1 VVTPSPSQ
9 SAAIGARL
17 TPLLVVAGPG
27 SGKTFCLIERI
38 RFLIEQ
44 KGVAPERICAFTFTN
59 KAAEEIAD
67 RLDQLGSRAALVK
80 RSTIHKFCVEVL
92 REFGKR
98 VNVEPGFGIADD
110 EYMYSV
116 MWRLEANPRKHG
128 KLAQLFTLHR
138 LKGEELYDGNSRK
151 LEKYLAILKENN
163 LLDFDQLLVKTA
175 ELLLHVEEVAAT
187 VRRRYDAILVD
198 EFQDLNRVQYAIVKA
213 LWQEHRNVFAV
224 GDFNQSIYSW
234 AGADLKVFNDYLNDF
249 SPEQIALTDNF
260 RCTPAVFDMA
270 RAFVNQN
277 TPLFGAPVDAVAR
290 NTAQFAVEA
299 WTFDDHDAE
308 IAAIISD
315 INAQREQHGLGWGDF
330 ALLYRR
336 HEVGDVAEP
345 GLLNARIPS
354 RLAHG
359 RAIAEDEIV
368 AYVAAAL
375 RVIASPN
382 DDHLKEA
389 FLKEVLPQT
398 LIHELRAEAESSSDL
413 PINRARK
420 RMWVRDEKGRKI
432 RRGLYAIKNFGAIS
446 KRHNDL
452 GALIEEL
459 LSQRVG
465 EYRTPLERE
474 HQLISDPELNV
485 EASALAF
492 RLNGAINHDRPVS
505 VPALNGAGI
514 ALKAML
520 HDLGIRTVHIDHGAA
535 QGAERITARDGGS
548 LGLPI
553 ALFKAAQILASR
565 KYEAT
570 FRDFTV
576 VDIETT
582 GKDRQTCEI
591 VEIAAVRVRNG
602 KQVAEWYTRVK
613 PRVPIELG
621 AYNTHHI
628 SEEDVKDA
636 PYFEQIWPAFK
647 DFCGRDVLVAHN
659 GFAFDFPIIERMS
672 KGLPDSGK
680 LPTYDTLPL
689 AKELE
694 PASKKLEDLA
704 RSYGV
709 PIGKAHAAIDDCRML
724 AGVFSRLADKQL
736 ARARKS
742 AKVNLLDHL
751 GVALVLSK
759 GELEKIGVRITSDHS
774 DDAGSGSS
782 GGSSEPSLLFRIA
795 QNYALSSYS
804 QCLEYYGAIREEL
817 GDRTIPDVQ
826 QLIDALGGEEKMLR
840 IRAEK
845 SADERYP
852 QAMMRL
858 RRLLDSPEQ
867 RALRADPSPDARDDS
882 LRKQIALFLETI
894 ALSMKDGTE
903 VDRDRVNLLTLHS
916 TKGLEFSRV
925 YVVGV
930 EDAQFLGEKASKA
943 EIEESRR
950 VLYVG
955 MTRARER
962 LVMTRVLQR
971 GGRPTGGAQFL
982 EEMGLIPETTSPS
995 AVSGQQGPRRSL
1007 DPAPSG

>member
-1 VVTPSPSQ
+1 VATPTSSQ
-9 SAAIGARL
+9 SAAIGAGL
-17 TPLLVVAGPG
+17 NPLLVVAGPG
-27 SGKTFCLIERI
+27 SGKTFCLIERV
-38 RFLIEQ
+38 RHLIEQ
-44 KGVAPERICAFTFTN
+44 KAIAPERICAFTFTN

-67 RLDQLGSRAALVK
+67 RLNALGPRAALVK

-92 REFGKR
+92 REFGR
-98 VNVEPGFGIADD
+98 NVGVEPGFGIADD
-110 EYMYSV
+110 DYQFSV

-138 LKGEELYDGNSRK
+138 LKGEELYDGNQRK
-151 LEKYLAILKENN
+151 LQKYLGILKDNN

-175 ELLLHVEEVAAT
+175 DLLTHHEETAAT
-187 VRRRYDAILVD
+187 VRGRYDAILVD
-198 EFQDLNRVQYAIVKA
+198 EFQDLNRMQYAIVKA
-213 LWQEHRNVFAV
+213 LAQEHRNVFAV

-260 RCTPAVFDMA
+260 RCTPAVFDLA

-277 TPLFGAPVDAVAR
+277 TPLFGAPVEATAR
-290 NTAQFAVEA
+290 NTAEFKVEA
-299 WTFDDHDAE
+299 WSFDDHDAE
-308 IAAIISD
+308 IAAIIAD
-315 INAQREQHGLGWGDF
+315 INAQREAHGLSWGDF

-336 HEVGDVAEP
+336 HEIGDVAEP

-359 RAIAEDEIV
+359 RAISEDEIV

-375 RVIASPN
+375 RVIASPE
-382 DDHLKEA
+382 DDHIKEA
-389 FLKEVLPQT
+389 FLGLVLPGT
-398 LIHELRAEAESSSDL
+398 LLHELRAEAESSSDT
-413 PINRARK
+413 PFNRMRK
-420 RMWVRDEKGRKI
+420 RWRDRDENGRKI
-432 RRGLYAIKNFGAIS
+432 RRGLYAIKNFSAIS
-446 KRHNDL
+446 RRHADL
-452 GALIEEL
+452 GALIDEL
-459 LSQRVG
+459 LSQKVG

-474 HQLISDPELNV
+474 HQLLSDPELNV

-492 RLNGAINHDRPVS
+492 RINGAINHDRAVS

-520 HDLGIRTVHIDHGAA
+520 HDLGVRTVHVESALGSATGAV
-535 QGAERITARDGGS
+535 EKITARDAS
-548 LGLPI
+548 TLGLPI
-553 ALFKAAQILASR
+553 TVFKAAQILASR

-582 GKDRQTCEI
+582 GKDRKTCEI

-602 KQVAEWYTRVK
+602 KQVAEWHTRVK
-613 PRVPIELG
+613 PRIPIELG

-636 PYFEQIWPAFK
+636 PFFEQIWPGFK

-680 LPTYDTLPL
+680 LPAFDTLPL

-694 PASKKLEDLA
+694 PASRKLEDLA
-704 RSYGV
+704 RAYGV
-709 PIGKAHAAIDDCRML
+709 PVGKAHSAVDDCRML
-724 AGVFSRLADKQL
+724 AGVFTRLSEKQL
-736 ARARKS
+736 ARARKA
-742 AKVNLLDHL
+742 AKVNLLDYL
-751 GVALVLSK
+751 GVALALAPTA
-759 GELEKIGVRITSDHS
+759 EQQLLIRIDPN
-774 DDAGSGSS
+774 DPN
-782 GGSSEPSLLFRIA
+782 SSESSHSEERLLFRIA
-795 QNYALSSYS
+795 QSYALSSYS
-804 QCLEYYGAIREEL
+804 ECLEYYRAIREEI
-817 GDRTIPDVQ
+817 GDRTLPDVA
-826 QLIDALGGEEKMLR
+826 QLIDALGGEEKMRR

-858 RRLLDSPEQ
+858 RRLIDSHEQ
-867 RALRADPSPDARDDS
+867 RELRARDDT
-882 LRKQIALFLETI
+882 LRDQIGLFLETI
-894 ALSMKDGTE
+894 ALSTKDGAE
-903 VDRDRVNLLTLHS
+903 PDRDRVNLLTLHS

-955 MTRARER
+955 MTRAKER
-962 LVMTRVLQR
+962 LVMTRVVQR
-971 GGRPTGGAQFL
+971 GGRPTGGSQFL
-982 EEMGLIPETTSPS
+982 EEMGLSPASQVGVTSSVRSGASNRSTSDIPSPM
-995 AVSGQQGPRRSL
+995 
-1007 DPAPSG
+1007 

>member
-1 VVTPSPSQ
+1 MANPTVPQQ
-9 SAAIGARL
+9 SAIGADL
-17 TPLLVVAGPG
+17 HPLLVVAGPG

-38 RFLIEQ
+38 RHLIEVR
-44 KGVAPERICAFTFTN
+44 GIAPERICAFTFTN

-67 RLDQLGSRAALVK
+67 RLDQLGPRAALVK
-80 RSTIHKFCVEVL
+80 RSTIHRFCVEVL

-110 EYMYSV
+110 DYMYSV

-138 LKGEELYDGNSRK
+138 LKGEELYDGNTRK
-151 LEKYLAILKENN
+151 LEKYLGILKDNN

-175 ELLLHVEEVAAT
+175 ELLTHVEDVAAT
-187 VRRRYDAILVD
+187 VRIRYDAILVD

-213 LWQEHRNVFAV
+213 LGQEHRNVFAV

-260 RCTPAVFDMA
+260 RCTPAVFDLA

-299 WTFDDHDAE
+299 WSFDDHDAE
-308 IAAIISD
+308 IAAIIAD
-315 INAQREQHGLGWGDF
+315 MNAQREQHGLGWGDF

-359 RAIAEDEIV
+359 RAISEDEIV

-375 RVIASPN
+375 RVIASPQ
-382 DDHLKEA
+382 DDHIKEA
-389 FLKEVLPQT
+389 FLGLVLPGT
-398 LIHELRAEAESSSDL
+398 LLHELRAEAESSSDT
-413 PINRARK
+413 PFNRMRK
-420 RMWVRDEKGRKI
+420 RWRDRDENGRKI

-446 KRHNDL
+446 KRHHDL

-492 RLNGAINHDRPVS
+492 RINGAINHDRPVS

-520 HDLGIRTVHIDHGAA
+520 HDMGVRTVHIEPTTPNSKRPAPNGV
-535 QGAERITARDGGS
+535 EKISTRDAGP

-582 GKDRQTCEI
+582 GKDRQSCEI

-602 KQVAEWYTRVK
+602 KQVAEWHTRVK

-636 PYFEQIWPAFK
+636 PYFEQIWPGFR

-709 PIGKAHAAIDDCRML
+709 PVGKAHAAVDDCRML
-724 AGVFSRLADKQL
+724 AGVFSHLAEKQL

-742 AKVNLLDHL
+742 SKVSLLDHL
-751 GVALVLSK
+751 GVALALDQQR
-759 GELEKIGVRITSDHS
+759 GVRITPDGSDN
-774 DDAGSGSS
+774 AGSGQSDAS
-782 GGSSEPSLLFRIA
+782 ESSEPKLLFRIA
-795 QNYALSSYS
+795 QSYALSSYTE
-804 QCLEYYGAIREEL
+804 CLDYYRAIREEL
-817 GDRTIPDVQ
+817 GDESLPNVQ

-867 RALRADPSPDARDDS
+867 RELRAKDDT
-882 LRKQIALFLETI
+882 LKEQIGLFLETI

-943 EIEESRR
+943 ELEESRR

-955 MTRARER
+955 MTRAKER

-982 EEMGLIPETTSPS
+982 EEMGLVATSPGPASSTRERQRSPGS
-995 AVSGQQGPRRSL
+995 A
-1007 DPAPSG
+1007 